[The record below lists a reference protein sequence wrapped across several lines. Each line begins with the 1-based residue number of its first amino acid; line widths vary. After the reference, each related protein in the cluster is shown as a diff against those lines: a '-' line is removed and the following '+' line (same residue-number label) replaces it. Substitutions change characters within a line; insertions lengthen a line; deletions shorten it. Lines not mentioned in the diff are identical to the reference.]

1 MKIKRRALSGAIIVL
16 AIISSIY
23 YFNEN
28 YVKKVLLYKQTD
40 FHTVNS
46 KESWRLF
53 REELKVSKENAKI
66 EDFQLILD
74 KNNRIYSVR
83 FDLVDK
89 DDDTFK
95 VFHYSNCFSCE
106 LKEENQIHISKNT
119 VSEWLQYDKLVD
131 ATRFFAALDILNQK
145 DFFNNSKSE
154 YKLIV
159 SSGWTEGRL
168 VEGNYYLLENKNL
181 QKIDN
186 TGPQKVSSGFNLQV
200 IGSERVENF
209 STDKDTTKFVFID
222 SNIE

>member
-1 MKIKRRALSGAIIVL
+1 MRIKRLAIGSAIIVL
-16 AIISSIY
+16 AIITTIY

-28 YVKKVLLYKQTD
+28 YVKKVPLYKQSD

-53 REELKVSKENAKI
+53 RKELKVSKENAKI

-95 VFHYSNCFSCE
+95 MFHYSNCFSCE
-106 LKEENQIHISKNT
+106 LKEENQVHISKNT
-119 VSEWLQYDKLVD
+119 VSEWIQYDKLVD
-131 ATRFFAALDILNQK
+131 ANHFFAALDILNQK
-145 DFFNNSKSE
+145 DFFNNSTFD

-159 SSGWTEGRL
+159 SSGWTEERL
-168 VEGNYYLLENKNL
+168 VKGNYYFLKDRNL
-181 QKIDN
+181 QKVDN
-186 TGPQKVSSGFNLQV
+186 AVPQTVSSGFNLQV
-200 IGSERVENF
+200 IGSERAENF
-209 STDKDTTKFVFID
+209 STDIDTTKFVFID
-222 SNIE
+222 SYIE

>member
-1 MKIKRRALSGAIIVL
+1 
-16 AIISSIY
+16 
-23 YFNEN
+23 
-28 YVKKVLLYKQTD
+28 VKKVSLYKQTD
-40 FHTVNS
+40 FHSVNS
-46 KESWRLF
+46 KESWSLF
-53 REELKVSKENAKI
+53 RKELKVSTENAKI

-95 VFHYSNCFSCE
+95 VFHYSNCFACE
-106 LKEENQIHISKNT
+106 LKEENQVHISKNT

-145 DFFNNSKSE
+145 DFFNNGKSE

-159 SSGWTEGRL
+159 SSGWTEGRQ

-181 QKIDN
+181 QYVDN
-186 TGPQKVSSGFNLQV
+186 SVPQKISSGFNLQV
-200 IGSERVENF
+200 IGSERAENF
-209 STDKDTTKFVFID
+209 STDINTTKFVFID
-222 SNIE
+222 SNIEK

>member
-1 MKIKRRALSGAIIVL
+1 LKIKRRALSGAIIVL
-16 AIISSIY
+16 AIISTIY
-23 YFNEN
+23 YFKEN
-28 YVKKVLLYKQTD
+28 YVKKVPLYKQTD

-53 REELKVSKENAKI
+53 REELKVSKENSKI

-89 DDDTFK
+89 EDDTFK

-106 LKEENQIHISKNT
+106 IKEENQIHISKNT
-119 VSEWLQYDKLVD
+119 VSEWLQYDKMVD
-131 ATRFFAALDILNQK
+131 ANQFFAALDLLNQK

-168 VEGNYYLLENKNL
+168 VEGDYYLLKDRNL
-181 QKIDN
+181 QKVDN
-186 TGPQKVSSGFNLQV
+186 TVPQRVSSGFDLQV
-200 IGSERVENF
+200 IGSDRAENF

>member
-16 AIISSIY
+16 AIISTIY
-23 YFNEN
+23 YFKEN
-28 YVKKVLLYKQTD
+28 YVKKVPLYKQTD
-40 FHTVNS
+40 FHKVNS

-53 REELKVSKENAKI
+53 KEELKVSNENAKI

-119 VSEWLQYDKLVD
+119 VSEWLQYDKMVD
-131 ATRFFAALDILNQK
+131 ANRFFTALDLLNQK
-145 DFFNNSKSE
+145 DFFNNRKSE

-159 SSGWTEGRL
+159 SSGWNEERL
-168 VEGNYYLLENKNL
+168 VEGNYYLLKDRNL
-181 QKIDN
+181 QKVDYAI
-186 TGPQKVSSGFNLQV
+186 PQRVSSGFDLQV
-200 IGSERVENF
+200 IGSDRAENF

>member
-1 MKIKRRALSGAIIVL
+1 LKIKKRALSGAIIVL

-40 FHTVNS
+40 FHIVNS

-181 QKIDN
+181 QKVDN

-200 IGSERVENF
+200 IGSERAENF